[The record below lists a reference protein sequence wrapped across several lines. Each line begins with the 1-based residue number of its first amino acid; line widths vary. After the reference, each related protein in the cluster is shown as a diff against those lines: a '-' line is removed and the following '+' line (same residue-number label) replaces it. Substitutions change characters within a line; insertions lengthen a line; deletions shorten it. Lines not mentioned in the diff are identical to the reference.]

1 MKILLGALMCLV
13 MTTVQSLAVAG
24 GPAYPAG
31 TNITGTYAGV
41 LEPVFDPTDP
51 FSSNSLGIF
60 SLGVPTTGLSTGT
73 FVMFFQ
79 GTVFRGSIQGVG
91 SPLDGT
97 LKAVLSATFS
107 ITNTST
113 LSDIFGIFL
122 TGTTTSVSA
131 RAEGNLK
138 ASVKTRTAGIGSA
151 TLLKGT
157 ANLFVSRVA
166 SATGTPTPGASPS
179 PTPASGGGG
188 TAGGGSISAAFSL
201 DLIGFKQSNTAV
213 LGGTATTGPGAPGTG
228 GG

>member
-1 MKILLGALMCLV
+1 MKTLLGALMCLV
-13 MTTVQSLAVAG
+13 LTTVQSLAVAG
-24 GPAYPAG
+24 GPVFPAG

-41 LEPVFDPTDP
+41 LEPQFDPTDP

-60 SLGVPTTGLSTGT
+60 SLGVPATGLSTGT

-113 LSDIFGIFL
+113 LSDIFGVFL
-122 TGTTTSVSA
+122 TGTTTSISA
-131 RAEGNLK
+131 RAEGSLK

-188 TAGGGSISAAFSL
+188 TAGGGAISAAFSL

-213 LGGTATTGPGAPGTG
+213 LGGAPTGTG
-228 GG
+228 GGTGGG